1 MRFLKYVV
9 VTFCFL
15 ATLGCYEV
23 NEEIAINENG
33 SGVFN
38 TKMDM
43 SQLIELM
50 QTFAGEEKMA
60 EEGLDR
66 VIDTVV
72 NFSTIID
79 SAKEMTAEQKELMKD
94 GKMHFQLNVKEK
106 LFKMDLNI
114 PYKNFASL
122 QKLLSSGGVTGNV
135 MSEMMKGMFGKGK
148 KDNESDST
156 AEPQVFGGGMDQLTG
171 FYDVTVNKN
180 VISRKVN
187 TEKFKA
193 ITEKPEMAQ
202 IKQLSSSGMEILYT
216 TVIRLPRPV
225 KNSDNAMFKLS
236 DDKKTVTM
244 KYNMLEMLET
254 PEKFSYTIEY

>member
-1 MRFLKYVV
+1 MRFLKYVL

-33 SGVFN
+33 SGIYN
-38 TKMDM
+38 SKMDM
-43 SQLIELM
+43 SALIEMM

-66 VIDTVV
+66 AIDTVV
-72 NFSTIID
+72 NFSSFID
-79 SAKEMTAEQKELMKD
+79 SAKDLTAAQKEMMQD
-94 GKMHFQLNVKEK
+94 GKMRMQLNVKEK
-106 LFKMDLNI
+106 VFKMDLNI

-122 QKLLSSGGVTGNV
+122 QKLLSSGAATGNA
-135 MSEMMKGMFGKGK
+135 MSGMMKGMFGGK
-148 KDNESDST
+148 NGNADSP
-156 AEPQVFGGGMDQLTG
+156 AQPQDFGGGMNDLSG
-171 FYDVTVNKN
+171 FYDVVANKN

-187 TEKFKA
+187 AEKFQA
-193 ITEKPEMAQ
+193 LLEKPEIAQ
-202 IKQLSSSGMEILYT
+202 MKQLSSSGMEILYT
-216 TVIRLPRPV
+216 LTLRLPRPV
-225 KNSDNAMFKLS
+225 KSSDNPIFKLS

>member
-1 MRFLKYVV
+1 MRFPKYVLV
-9 VTFCFL
+9 IFCFL

-33 SGVFN
+33 SGVYN

-50 QTFAGEEKMA
+50 QTFAGEEKMS

-94 GKMHFQLNVKEK
+94 GKMRMQLNVKEK
-106 LFKMDLNI
+106 VFKMDLNI

-122 QKLLSSGGVTGNV
+122 QKLLSSGGATGNV
-135 MSEMMKGMFGKGK
+135 MSQMMKGIFGKKG
-148 KDNESDST
+148 NEGDSV
-156 AEPQVFGGGMDQLTG
+156 AEPQAFGGGMDDLTG

-180 VISRKVN
+180 LISRKVN
-187 TEKFKA
+187 AEKFKA
-193 ITEKPEMAQ
+193 LSEIPEMAQ
-202 IKQLSSSGMEILYT
+202 MYQMSSS
-216 TVIRLPRPV
+216 
-225 KNSDNAMFKLS
+225 
-236 DDKKTVTM
+236 
-244 KYNMLEMLET
+244 
-254 PEKFSYTIEY
+254 

>member
-1 MRFLKYVV
+1 MRFLRHVL

-23 NEEIAINENG
+23 NEEISINENG
-33 SGVFN
+33 SGVYN
-38 TKMDM
+38 TKMDL

-50 QTFAGEEKMA
+50 QAFAGEEKLQ

-66 VIDTVV
+66 AVDTVV
-72 NFSTIID
+72 NFASIID
-79 SAKEMTAEQKELMKD
+79 SAKDMTAEQKELMKD
-94 GKMHFQLNVKEK
+94 GKMHVQLNVKEK
-106 LFKMDLNI
+106 IFKMDMNI

-122 QKLLSSGGVTGNV
+122 QKLLSSGGATGNV
-135 MSEMMKGMFGKGK
+135 MAETMKGMFGKKG
-148 KDNESDST
+148 NESDS
-156 AEPQVFGGGMDQLTG
+156 ASAGPQVLGGGMDNLSS

-187 TEKFKA
+187 LEKHKA
-193 ITEKPEMAQ
+193 LMEKPEMAEV
-202 IKQLSSSGMEILYT
+202 KQVASTGVEILYT

-225 KNSDNAMFKLS
+225 KNSDNPIFKLS

-244 KYNMLEMLET
+244 KYNLLEMLET
-254 PEKFSYTIEY
+254 PDKFSYTIEY

>member
-1 MRFLKYVV
+1 MRFLKYVL

-23 NEEIAINENG
+23 NEEIAISENG
-33 SGVFN
+33 SGVYN

-43 SQLIELM
+43 GQLIELM
-50 QTFAGEEKMA
+50 QTFAGEEKLS

-72 NFSTIID
+72 NFSTILD

-94 GKMHFQLNVKEK
+94 GKMRMQLNVKEK

-135 MSEMMKGMFGKGK
+135 MSEMMKGMFGGK
-148 KDNESDST
+148 KGNESDST
-156 AEPQVFGGGMDQLTG
+156 AEPQMFGGGMDDLTG

-187 TEKFKA
+187 AEKYKA
-193 ITEKPEMAQ
+193 LTEKPEMAQ
-202 IKQLSSSGMEILYT
+202 MKQLSSSGMEILYT

-225 KNSDNAMFKLS
+225 KNSDNAIFKLS

-244 KYNMLEMLET
+244 KYNLLEMLET
-254 PEKFSYTIEY
+254 PDKFSYKIEY

>member
-1 MRFLKYVV
+1 MRFPKYVLV
-9 VTFCFL
+9 IFCFL

-33 SGVFN
+33 SGVYN

-50 QTFAGEEKMA
+50 QTFAGEEKMS

-94 GKMHFQLNVKEK
+94 GKMRMQLNVKEK
-106 LFKMDLNI
+106 VFKMDLNI

-135 MSEMMKGMFGKGK
+135 MSEMMKGMFGGK
-148 KDNESDST
+148 KDNAADSS
-156 AEPQVFGGGMDQLTG
+156 AEPQVFGGGMDDLTG

-180 VISRKVN
+180 VISRTVN
-187 TEKFKA
+187 VEKHKA
-193 ITEKPEMAQ
+193 LMEKPEMAQ
-202 IKQLSSSGMEILYT
+202 M
-216 TVIRLPRPV
+216 
-225 KNSDNAMFKLS
+225 
-236 DDKKTVTM
+236 
-244 KYNMLEMLET
+244 
-254 PEKFSYTIEY
+254 